1 MQFHLTVPLR
11 NDVGKGWERSWEG
24 HCGELARG
32 CPGSSDDAAHI
43 DGKRRFTRFVVVRSH
58 VDRFEIE
65 DAAGESRSAGLQ
77 NDATGC
83 MFVVE
88 RGRRATR
95 GPASDGWL
103 GERRFGRI
111 C

>member
-1 MQFHLTVPLR
+1 MV
-11 NDVGKGWERSWEG
+11 SWR
-24 HCGELARG
+24 AAVRAA
-32 CPGSSDDAAHI
+32 DDAAHI

-88 RGRRATR
+88 RGRRWLSQPNR
-95 GPASDGWL
+95 FRMRNDSVDGK
-103 GERRFGRI
+103 I
-111 C
+111 